1 VIIAIDGPSASGKG
15 TLAKRIAAALGL
27 PCLDT
32 GLLYRATARKLIV
45 AGRAPTDETAAL
57 AAAGSVTAA
66 DFDDPALRD
75 EEVTRAASVVA
86 AIPAVRQALFDFQRR
101 FATQP
106 GGAVLD
112 GRDIGTVVCPEADI
126 KIFVDAR
133 VEVRT
138 ERRVKELRG
147 RGLEAIS
154 TAVLRDL
161 MERDARDRGRRAA
174 PLAKAEDAFLLD
186 TSQLDADQA
195 YEAALAFVRSRLT
208 TAGTAR

>member
-1 VIIAIDGPSASGKG
+1 MIVAIDGPSASGKG

-32 GLLYRATARKLIV
+32 GLLYRATALKLLL
-45 AGRAPTDETAAL
+45 AGGVPTDQRAAL
-57 AAAGSVTAA
+57 AAAESVRAS
-66 DFDDPALRD
+66 DLDDPALRNED
-75 EEVTRAASVVA
+75 VTRAASVVA
-86 AIPAVRQALFDFQRR
+86 AIPAVRGALFDFQRR
-101 FATQP
+101 FARQP

-126 KIFVDAR
+126 KIYVDAD
-133 VEVRT
+133 VAVRA

-154 TAVLRDL
+154 SAVLRDL

-195 YEAALAFVRSRLT
+195 YEAALAFIRSRQP
-208 TAGTAR
+208 TAGAAR